1 MHSTKAKNLN
11 SKLKTETETKN
22 LKMTHQNNILQDTYG
37 RDHAYL
43 RISLIERCN
52 LRCSYCMPEEGV
64 PLSPKSHL
72 MTYEEIYE
80 IAKIF
85 VNHGV
90 TKIRLTGGEPLIRKD
105 IPVILEKLAT
115 LPVELSITTNAVI
128 IDKFID
134 VLKEHGVKKINV
146 SLDSLDREKFK
157 HITRRDQF
165 DIVYKNMLLL
175 LEEGFNVK
183 VNVVLMK
190 DFNDN
195 EIIDFIKLTKELP
208 ISVRFI
214 EFMPFDGNKWNI
226 SKMVSYA
233 EVLNYVNIAYQENQ
247 IIRLQDAPND
257 TSKNYKIAG
266 YKGSFAIISSVT
278 NPFCDS
284 CNRLRLTANGQ
295 LKNCLFSSTESD
307 LLTTLREG
315 KSIEPAIQKAVQ
327 AKFKVRGGMDTLEKL
342 QEPKLHTNNRS
353 MITIGG

>member
-1 MHSTKAKNLN
+1 MSENK
-11 SKLKTETETKN
+11 
-22 LKMTHQNNILQDTYG
+22 NILQDTHG

-52 LRCSYCMPEEGV
+52 LRCTYCMPEDGV
-64 PLSPKSHL
+64 KLSPKSHL

-80 IAKIF
+80 IAKTF

-115 LPVELSITTNAVI
+115 LPVELSITSNAVI

-134 VLKEHGVKKINV
+134 VLKKYNVNKINV
-146 SLDSLDREKFK
+146 SLDSLDEGKFK
-157 HITRRDQF
+157 HITRRHEF
-165 DIVYKNMLLL
+165 KKVYDNILLL
-175 LEEGFNVK
+175 VKEGFTVK

-195 EIIDFIKLTKELP
+195 EIIDFINFTQNLP
-208 ISVRFI
+208 IVVRFI
-214 EFMPFDGNKWNI
+214 EFMPFDGNKWDM

-233 EVLNYVNIAYQENQ
+233 EVMDYVNNAFAEDKVE
-247 IIRLQDAPND
+247 RLQDAPND
-257 TSKNYKIAG
+257 TSKNYKIKG
-266 YKGSFAIISSVT
+266 YKGSFAVISSVT

-295 LKNCLFSSTESD
+295 LKNCLFSAGESD
-307 LLTTLREG
+307 LLTTLRAG
-315 KSIEPAIQKAVQ
+315 KSIEPVIQKAVL
-327 AKFKVRGGMDTLEKL
+327 AKLKVRGGMDTLKKL
-342 QEPKLHTNNRS
+342 QEPELHTNNRS
-353 MITIGG
+353 MTAIGG

>member
-1 MHSTKAKNLN
+1 MRENK
-11 SKLKTETETKN
+11 
-22 LKMTHQNNILQDTYG
+22 NILQDLHG

-64 PLSPKSHL
+64 QLSPKSHL

-80 IAKIF
+80 IAKTF

-105 IPVILEKLAT
+105 IPVILEKLAS
-115 LPVELSITTNAVI
+115 LPVELSITSNAVI

-134 VLKEHGVKKINV
+134 VLKTNGVKKINI
-146 SLDSLDREKFK
+146 SLDSLDRDKFK

-175 LEEGFNVK
+175 VEEGFTVK

-190 DFNDN
+190 GFNEN
-195 EIIDFIKLTKELP
+195 EIIDFINLTKDLP
-208 ISVRFI
+208 INVRFI
-214 EFMPFDGNKWNI
+214 EFMPFDGNKWDI
-226 SKMVSYA
+226 TKMVSYK
-233 EVLNYVNIAYQENQ
+233 EVLEYVSSTFTETQ
-247 IIRLQDAPND
+247 IERLQDAPND
-257 TSKNYKIAG
+257 TSKNYKIKG
-266 YKGSFAIISSVT
+266 YQGSFAIISSVT

-307 LLTTLREG
+307 LLTTLRQG
-315 KSIEPAIQKAVQ
+315 KSIEPIIQKAVQ
-327 AKFKVRGGMDTLEKL
+327 AKFKVRGGMDTMEKL
-342 QEPKLHTNNRS
+342 QEPKLHNNNRS